1 MEDRIEINGHWYVR
15 EDSLPQSE
23 TQIEEDMELTFSRTC
38 TFEDDKRLFTFD
50 VLENDNQELVMPS
63 LSYCNKRI
71 MDSETIH
78 IGDNENWFLQL
89 IERDK
94 LAISQ
99 LDGEIDLESD
109 REILIRFLT
118 ELHERNWI

>member
-1 MEDRIEINGHWYVR
+1 
-15 EDSLPQSE
+15 
-23 TQIEEDMELTFSRTC
+23 MELIFSRTC

-63 LSYCNKRI
+63 LSYCNKRV
-71 MDSETIH
+71 MDMDTIH
-78 IGDNENWFLQL
+78 VGDNENWFLQL

-109 REILIRFLT
+109 REMLIRFLT
-118 ELHERNWI
+118 ELHERDWI

>member
-15 EDSLPQSE
+15 EDSLPQPE
-23 TQIEEDMELTFSRTC
+23 IQIEDEMGLVFSRTC

-50 VLENDNQELVMPS
+50 ALENDNQELIMPS
-63 LSYCNKRI
+63 LSYCNKRVK
-71 MDSETIH
+71 DNHTIH
-78 IGDNENWFLQL
+78 VGDNDNWFLQL

-109 REILIRFLT
+109 REMLIRFLT
-118 ELHERNWI
+118 ELHERDWI